1 MELTIAYHKLMTY
14 NKKCTYIM
22 KDGQIVFNNGWA
34 WIVVF
39 QALNK
44 RNFAIVKYYNGSY
57 QLVEFQK
64 ITIFRKI
71 DIKIF
76 DFYNKMCYTCLNNK
90 NY

>member
-14 NKKCTYIM
+14 NKKYTYIM

-44 RNFAIVKYYNGSY
+44 RNFAVVKYYNNQYS
-57 QLVEFQK
+57 VIE
-64 ITIFRKI
+64 I
-71 DIKIF
+71 
-76 DFYNKMCYTCLNNK
+76 
-90 NY
+90 

>member
-14 NKKCTYIM
+14 NKKYTYII

-44 RNFAIVKYYNGSY
+44 INFAIVKYYNGSY
-57 QLVEFQK
+57 SVVE
-64 ITIFRKI
+64 I
-71 DIKIF
+71 
-76 DFYNKMCYTCLNNK
+76 
-90 NY
+90 